1 MGQSQSQD
9 TRASESHLPRSGRET
24 SEVDPSSDN
33 KVVYMSVGQLKA
45 VLADVGLSP
54 AQKEAI
60 LRMAKLAPPS
70 KSRWRR
76 SSSASNSSAGGAPL
90 RIGSKRS
97 TSSARRSDAD
107 KRSPRLIG
115 MESERARSDIASDID
130 DVIYLSEAEH
140 ESVSAYSAWT
150 SSSHRQP
157 QRTLEQVMP
166 GQWKIGCK
174 IGTGSFGEVY
184 TGINTSNG
192 QLIAVKCL
200 PLSTWACTFAEVCV
214 CVCMCSLEERL
225 TRVRLMTVG
234 MEREMTALQR
244 EIEVMRSL
252 KHPNVVQYL
261 GAEIQQ
267 AEHRLL
273 IFQEWVP
280 GGSIQTLLH
289 QYGPFEPGGARAP
302 CC

>member
-1 MGQSQSQD
+1 M
-9 TRASESHLPRSGRET
+9 RWSESHQPHSGREA
-24 SEVDPSSDN
+24 SEADQNSDS
-33 KVVYMSVGQLKA
+33 KLVYMSAGQLKA

-54 AQKEAI
+54 AQREAI
-60 LRMAKLAPPS
+60 LRMAKQAPPS

-76 SSSASNSSAGGAPL
+76 DRSASNSSVGGPPL

-107 KRSPRLIG
+107 KRSSPRL
-115 MESERARSDIASDID
+115 MESERARSDVASDID

-157 QRTLEQVMP
+157 QRTLEQVLP

-192 QLIAVKCL
+192 QHIAIKCL
-200 PLSTWACTFAEVCV
+200 PLSTWARELFVA
-214 CVCMCSLEERL
+214 MCAS
-225 TRVRLMTVG
+225 
-234 MEREMTALQR
+234 
-244 EIEVMRSL
+244 RSTYCGRRSCY
-252 KHPNVVQYL
+252 VQW
-261 GAEIQQ
+261 
-267 AEHRLL
+267 
-273 IFQEWVP
+273 EWS
-280 GGSIQTLLH
+280 GK
-289 QYGPFEPGGARAP
+289 
-302 CC
+302 